1 MTTPPP
7 QQPPQPP
14 QQGNLAVAAAA
25 VLATAYTV
33 AEAAA
38 LLAPVFL
45 AAKIRREAL
54 FAALGVV
61 MDRPPDRTGFY
72 GPATAQIARLNL
84 IRRAQFMVNSSRR
97 FNEVLARVAAGGAD
111 PRELLQQMALE
122 RRWYGQHQEAVWNRM
137 QAAAVVDSRVMD
149 YGPLLG
155 WYAVNDR
162 KTSLECRKANRHNFR
177 ADDMPAIG
185 FPGAVHPHCRCWP
198 GPPIRGAALLGGGQ
212 GLPTTVSR
220 RVARRLERA
229 GVFAPA

>member
-1 MTTPPP
+1 MTQPAPQ
-7 QQPPQPP
+7 QQPPP
-14 QQGNLAVAAAA
+14 QGNLATAAAA
-25 VLATAYTV
+25 VLATAVTV

-54 FAALGVV
+54 TAALQVV

-97 FNEVLARVAAGGAD
+97 FNETLARVAAGGAD
-111 PRELLQQMALE
+111 PRELLRQMDLE
-122 RRWYGQHQEAVWNRM
+122 RRYYGQHQEAVWNRM

-155 WYAVNDR
+155 WYSVNDR
-162 KTSLECRKANRHNFR
+162 RTSPECRAAHRHNFR
-177 ADDMPAIG
+177 ADDMPRIG

-198 GPPIRGAALLGGGQ
+198 GPPLPGAAVLPGGQ
-212 GLPTTVSR
+212 GLPTRVSR
-220 RVARRLERA
+220 RMARRLAEA
-229 GVFAPA
+229 GV

>member
-1 MTTPPP
+1 MTQPQP
-7 QQPPQPP
+7 QQP
-14 QQGNLAVAAAA
+14 QQQNLATAAAA
-25 VLATAYTV
+25 VLATAVTV

-38 LLAPVFL
+38 ILAPVFL

-54 FAALGVV
+54 MAALQVV

-97 FNEVLARVAAGGAD
+97 FNETLARVAAGGAD
-111 PRELLQQMALE
+111 PRELLAQMAAE
-122 RRWYGQHQEAVWNRM
+122 RRYYGQHQEAVWNRM

-155 WYAVNDR
+155 WYSVNDR
-162 KTSLECRKANRHNFR
+162 RTSLECRRANRHNFR
-177 ADDMPAIG
+177 ADDMPSIG

-198 GPPIRGAALLGGGQ
+198 GPPIRGAALLPGGQ
-212 GLPTTVSR
+212 GLLTRVSR
-220 RVARRLERA
+220 RAARRLAEA
-229 GVFAPA
+229 GV